1 MVIGTLSRVFMIFLL
16 VIAALFASNVYVI
29 GVARFGDGLRGFIS
43 RIQTYFIRDF
53 LNLLCIKVGPVVQLY
68 LFGMARIVFMW
79 IHQLLLPNTLIL
91 VKERVNIQTNFSF
104 GWRCWWVD
112 FFHNRLINFGRLLFW
127 GPFGLRFLF
136 TRNYGGNIGLLLATL
151 RCFLHEF
158 VLARAHLVRLT
169 SALA

>member
-104 GWRCWWVD
+104 G
-112 FFHNRLINFGRLLFW
+112 
-127 GPFGLRFLF
+127 LR
-136 TRNYGGNIGLLLATL
+136 GW
-151 RCFLHEF
+151 
-158 VLARAHLVRLT
+158 
-169 SALA
+169 

>member
-1 MVIGTLSRVFMIFLL
+1 MDVSICILLSGVAIQNRVLGMVIGTLSRVFMIFLL

-68 LFGMARIVFMW
+68 LFGLVRIVFMW

-104 GWRCWWVD
+104 GLQGW
-112 FFHNRLINFGRLLFW
+112 
-127 GPFGLRFLF
+127 
-136 TRNYGGNIGLLLATL
+136 
-151 RCFLHEF
+151 
-158 VLARAHLVRLT
+158 
-169 SALA
+169 

>member
-1 MVIGTLSRVFMIFLL
+1 MVVGTLSRVFMIFLL

-53 LNLLCIKVGPVVQLY
+53 LNLLHIKVGPIVQLY
-68 LFGMARIVFMW
+68 LFGLVRSEFMW
-79 IHQLLLPNTLIL
+79 IHMLPNTLIL
-91 VKERVNIQTNFSF
+91 VKGRVNVQTNFTF

-151 RCFLHEF
+151 SCFFHEF